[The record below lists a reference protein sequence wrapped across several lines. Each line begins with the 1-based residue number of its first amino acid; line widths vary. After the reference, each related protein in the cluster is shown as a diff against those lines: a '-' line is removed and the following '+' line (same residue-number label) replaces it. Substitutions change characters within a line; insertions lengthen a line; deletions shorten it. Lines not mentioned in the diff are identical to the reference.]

1 VNVKKLVKVILV
13 LPVLLAL
20 AISLGS
26 CVDFNTGGGGGSGK
40 STVNGNVADVIDGS
54 DVSGIKV
61 TAIRNGKK
69 ADSDTTDSQ
78 GNFKLR
84 VKKGDITL
92 QFETSTFNVSREIT
106 VTKKSTVILVVVLD
120 PDQGLVTIDN
130 WQVLQDPIRC
140 NNSDEFIFEEEEVSE
155 FIINKGNCIRAKG
168 DCPVSI
174 LVQNISLT
182 DCKEGIRAE
191 GDATVE
197 FEALEDINLISTKD
211 GISSK
216 KNAFVSLSAGNDI
229 FITSTEEN
237 GIKAEDSSTVVIQPT
252 NQCTIQG
259 AKKSIQEDDT
269 ATVDPDDCT
278 F

>member
-1 VNVKKLVKVILV
+1 MKKLVKVIWQF
-13 LPVLLAL
+13 PVLLAL
-20 AISLGS
+20 AISFGS
-26 CVDFNTGGGGGSGK
+26 CIDFNTGDSGGSGK
-40 STVNGNVADVIDGS
+40 STINGNVADVTDGS

-84 VKKGDITL
+84 VKQGDITL
-92 QFETSTFNVSREIT
+92 QFETSAFNVSREIT
-106 VTKKSTVILVVVLD
+106 VTKKSTVNLVVVLD

-130 WQVLQDPIRC
+130 WQVLQDPISC
-140 NNSDEFIFEEEEVSE
+140 DKSDGFIFEEEEVTQ
-155 FIINKGNCIRAKG
+155 FIINRGNCIRAKG

-182 DCKEGIRAE
+182 DCNEGIRVE

-197 FEALEDINLISTKD
+197 LEALEDINLISTRD
-211 GISSK
+211 GIRSR
-216 KNAFVSLSAGNDI
+216 KNAFVSLSAGDDI
-229 FITSTEEN
+229 FITSTGGD
-237 GIKAEDSSTVVIQPT
+237 GIKAEGSSTVVVQPT
-252 NQCTIQG
+252 DQCTIQG
-259 AKKSIQEDDT
+259 ANKSIVQDDT
-269 ATVDPDDCT
+269 ATVDPDGCT